1 MRWFLLGALVLLLL
15 AGLASAKKSHYEVLG
30 VPRNANDK
38 AIKKAYRTLARKY
51 HPDRHQD
58 PTKKQKAEKLF
69 IRVAQAYDT
78 LSDPEKRRI

>member
-1 MRWFLLGALVLLLL
+1 MRWFLFGALVMLVL

-58 PTKKQKAEKLF
+58 PKKKEKAEKLF

-78 LSDPEKRRI
+78 LSDREKRRI